1 MLFDLIFTFFLFNY
15 FNSWILFIV
24 NLLIVSSIKITNG
37 EINTIIDSPNFISNN
52 MEMEDN
58 NYYYKY
64 NTLDDSFKALK
75 STTFGQ
81 NIYYRTFFEQIKLF
95 IIYPFEYLYSRSEI
109 IYIPQIYDKCDNYLI
124 CKCNDLSNYILSLDC
139 SKKFKIKIHGWLTI
153 FMIRAFFNS
162 YNNKKN

>member
-1 MLFDLIFTFFLFNY
+1 MLFNLLIILFLNYFNY
-15 FNSWILFIV
+15 FNSWIEFIV

-81 NIYYRTFFEQIKLF
+81 NIYYRTFF
-95 IIYPFEYLYSRSEI
+95 
-109 IYIPQIYDKCDNYLI
+109 
-124 CKCNDLSNYILSLDC
+124 
-139 SKKFKIKIHGWLTI
+139 
-153 FMIRAFFNS
+153 
-162 YNNKKN
+162 